1 MKDIRIYIR
10 IRTEILYQIIN
21 DDLNLYFYMKK
32 GKIVVNRFHHIEER
46 IEYSL
51 IKAFTTQSDSSFAE
65 LINRTRIKIESH
77 STCQYRQQ

>member
-1 MKDIRIYIR
+1 MKDIHIYIR
-10 IRTEILYQIIN
+10 IRTEILYQMIN

-32 GKIVVNRFHHIEER
+32 GKVVVNRFHIEER

>member
-21 DDLNLYFYMKK
+21 DDLNFYMKRVNF
-32 GKIVVNRFHHIEER
+32 VVNRFHIEER

>member
-1 MKDIRIYIR
+1 MKRVK
-10 IRTEILYQIIN
+10 
-21 DDLNLYFYMKK
+21 F
-32 GKIVVNRFHHIEER
+32 VVNRFHIEER